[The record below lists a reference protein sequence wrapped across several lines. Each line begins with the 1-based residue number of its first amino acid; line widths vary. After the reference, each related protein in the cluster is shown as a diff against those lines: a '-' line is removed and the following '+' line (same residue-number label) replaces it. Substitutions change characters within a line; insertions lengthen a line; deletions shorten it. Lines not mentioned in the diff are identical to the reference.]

1 MEVDFLCAALQGLV
15 LGGGLAMALLCD
27 LRVLDHQSSLS
38 LGNLSRGM
46 VPCMLLSCHLLLS
59 LSSAMDLYL
68 TDDACTPAHWQAHVG
83 DTVMPSTQQ
92 ARAEAWALLA
102 AAQLTRLAG
111 LRMPIGVTAS
121 ARFVEEAVA
130 LQLSLR
136 CEPALTSLPVLC
148 LEKEKKDKKEKK
160 ETERERE
167 AVPGREAKGKGSVTY
182 AGFRAA
188 LAALALVFVN
198 FMAASPPFRLVA
210 KWTAVYKTLSLSLQL
225 RRCSRTIGVGCAD
238 RPRFE
243 PRDFMSIMAKL

>member
-1 MEVDFLCAALQGLV
+1 MDFLCAALQGLV

-59 LSSAMDLYL
+59 FSSAMDLYL

-83 DTVMPSTQQ
+83 DAVMPSTQQ

-136 CEPALTSLPVLC
+136 CEPALTGSLPVLPAPARC
-148 LEKEKKDKKEKK
+148 LKKEKKEKK
-160 ETERERE
+160 ETEQER
-167 AVPGREAKGKGSVTY
+167 GSRSRPKVADVSATC
-182 AGFRAA
+182 A
-188 LAALALVFVN
+188 L
-198 FMAASPPFRLVA
+198 
-210 KWTAVYKTLSLSLQL
+210 
-225 RRCSRTIGVGCAD
+225 
-238 RPRFE
+238 
-243 PRDFMSIMAKL
+243 